1 MARRQVLAGTH
12 KPIAANKLRTA
23 TVEAA
28 AAAASEDEPGPN
40 PAVFAW
46 LSVNCCKPEATVQ
59 SIESTS
65 VIRPRLKRHP
75 RPRLASSSA
84 SDLPSSKREEKHTA
98 ASDPDGDN
106 TDGNQTCPAV
116 LRAVDDGILLRRRH
130 SPNITVGAK
139 KILAFAREINID
151 PGHFITIP

>member
-12 KPIAANKLRTA
+12 KPIAANELRIA

-28 AAAASEDEPGPN
+28 AAAASDDDEPGPN
-40 PAVFAW
+40 PAIFAW

-75 RPRLASSSA
+75 QTSSRQLLGKRLAVTKAKGEAHSRQRS
-84 SDLPSSKREEKHTA
+84 
-98 ASDPDGDN
+98 
-106 TDGNQTCPAV
+106 
-116 LRAVDDGILLRRRH
+116 RRR
-130 SPNITVGAK
+130 
-139 KILAFAREINID
+139 
-151 PGHFITIP
+151 

>member
-12 KPIAANKLRTA
+12 KPIAANELRIA

-65 VIRPRLKRHP
+65 VICPRLKWHP
-75 RPRLASSSA
+75 QTSSRQLLGKRLVVIKARGEAHSRQRS
-84 SDLPSSKREEKHTA
+84 
-98 ASDPDGDN
+98 
-106 TDGNQTCPAV
+106 
-116 LRAVDDGILLRRRH
+116 RRR
-130 SPNITVGAK
+130 
-139 KILAFAREINID
+139 
-151 PGHFITIP
+151 